1 MGRESKSARMP
12 VELFDSSIST
22 EKRVEL
28 VGRTVNMLARSMI
41 SAWVPGWRVGVIN
54 VAATDLI
61 EERPE
66 RGIKGFIDK
75 PRRED
80 EIDWDVIRELPE
92 DIRAEVMRQ
101 YHLSP
106 EKLDVGQSE
115 VKVDSETMEDEE
127 IEWEDDTEEMEDT
140 KETCRI
146 CGVRIF
152 SWMTDAHARYHE
164 SEQS

>member
-1 MGRESKSARMP
+1 MP

-115 VKVDSETMEDEE
+115 VMDDSEAMEEEE

-146 CGVRIF
+146 CGVKIF